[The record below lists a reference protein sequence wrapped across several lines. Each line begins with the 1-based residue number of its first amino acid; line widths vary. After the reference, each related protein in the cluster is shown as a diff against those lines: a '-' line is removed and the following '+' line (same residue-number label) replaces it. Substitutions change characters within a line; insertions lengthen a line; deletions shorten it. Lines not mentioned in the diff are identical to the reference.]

1 MSIGLIDNVG
11 DSFKFAF
18 DHTAKKLLRWI
29 GLSIVFWIPIVQF
42 LAIGIFMKVYRGEE
56 PDFTNAGKSFIQGLL
71 MFIAEIVYALIPS
84 LIIILCAMLGA
95 SEGAGVLALIGIIV
109 GIVLAVILGFL
120 MIPVQVNLARKQ
132 SFGAA
137 FAFGE
142 IFGMIGKLGLAKF
155 ILSWILYFIIVLA
168 VSIVLGIFSAIP
180 VVGAILMFLYGP
192 FIGIFAAK
200 YYSNLFE

>member
-18 DHTAKKLLRWI
+18 DHTAKKILRWI

-95 SEGAGVLALIGIIV
+95 SEGAGVLALIGMIV
-109 GIVLAVILGFL
+109 GIVLAVILGLF
-120 MIPVQVNLARKQ
+120 MIPVQVNFARKQ

-155 ILSWILYFIIVLA
+155 ILSWILYFVIVLA
-168 VSIVLGIFSAIP
+168 VSIVLGLFSAIP
-180 VVGAILMFLYGP
+180 VVGAILMLLYGP

>member
-18 DHTAKKLLRWI
+18 DHTAKKILRWI

-95 SEGAGVLALIGIIV
+95 SEGAGAISVIGVIV
-109 GIVLAVILGFL
+109 GIVLAVILGL
-120 MIPVQVNLARKQ
+120 
-132 SFGAA
+132 
-137 FAFGE
+137 
-142 IFGMIGKLGLAKF
+142 
-155 ILSWILYFIIVLA
+155 
-168 VSIVLGIFSAIP
+168 
-180 VVGAILMFLYGP
+180 
-192 FIGIFAAK
+192 
-200 YYSNLFE
+200 